1 MTYISRHSG
10 LIRAAYAHRMN
21 KFPTFSKAPLSDKFH
36 PPKSTPAQVA
46 RVSIGDAISNA
57 QACKLVLFCAP
68 AGFGKTS
75 TMMQCR
81 TRFEAGGID
90 TAWLTMDAA
99 DNDPYRFLSCLATAV
114 AGMTEEPPASTQT
127 SPLTMGFALGDTTLN
142 IISRL
147 AAHSAPFALFLD
159 DFEQIREPSVLG
171 LVREIIDQLPR
182 RGQLVIGSRG
192 VPDIGIGRLRA
203 RGQLVEI
210 DTALLRFTL
219 AETREFF
226 THCRGLTISPDHLNQ
241 LQDKTEGWIAAL
253 SLASLSLGAKGNG
266 TQFIQRFSSSQ
277 HAVTD
282 YLAEDVLAQ
291 QPEAI
296 RAFLLRT
303 SILSELNAA
312 LCDAILPGMNAAAKL
327 AQLEAANLFITPLE
341 GREKTYRYHKL
352 FAGFLREQLNHIAPE
367 EIPHLHQAACAWYQ
381 TQDRPLEAIEHALEG
396 GLFEL
401 ALNLLDQHVE
411 TFLGQGHMRF
421 LAHCLATVP
430 ETTLNS
436 YPMLAVTRVWT
447 CCHTSG
453 PWEAMAMLERSG
465 CLHNPDRDVQAH
477 VLALQP
483 VLLAMMDRY
492 DEAYTEGIKNLA
504 QLPTSQPFADSIL
517 TNAMA
522 YVLAVIGK
530 HNESQSLLDRARRN
544 QPPEDGELNLMYTES
559 IEGVNDLIEG
569 RLRQATA
576 RFRIAV
582 NSTTSNSRNY
592 ANANIWAGVL
602 YASSAYETNN
612 IDQAEHLLNIY
623 VPLAKDVVMPDRM
636 ITSSIMQ
643 SRIAFLR
650 GDVDRGFQLL
660 TELEYIGHH
669 RQIPRITTS
678 AKLERSRV
686 FLLQNHP
693 AAAKRELERA
703 NGIVLCESL
712 QTMRLYAHDLDYA
725 ALAEIRWEIVFGDSK
740 LALAQLETQITSA
753 LAQARHRRVLK
764 LRFLESIARQKNG
777 DQRGALRVLGDALRI
792 ACTEGFMRL
801 ILDEGHVLGN
811 LIRQFNVSNANND
824 LELNNPIFAEYMQRL
839 TEAFGPPPLSEL
851 DANKARAKANSIDP
865 LTHKEIR
872 VLLLLAEGYSNNAI
886 AERLFISDSTVRTHL
901 RNINAKLNAQSRTQA
916 VAIARNL
923 GLIH

>member
-10 LIRAAYAHRMN
+10 LISAAYAHRMN

-90 TAWLTMDAA
+90 TAWLTIDAS

-127 SPLTMGFALGDTTLN
+127 NPLTMGFALGDTTLN

-226 THCRGLTISPDHLNQ
+226 THCRGLAISPDHLNQ

-253 SLASLSLGAKGNG
+253 SLASLSLGAKGAG
-266 TQFIQRFSSSQ
+266 AQFIQRFSSSQ

-367 EIPHLHQAACAWYQ
+367 EVPRLHQAAWAWYQ

-401 ALNLLDQHVE
+401 ALSLLDQHVE
-411 TFLGQGHMRF
+411 TFLDQGHKHF
-421 LAHCLATVP
+421 LAHCFAAVP

-447 CCHTSG
+447 YCHTNG
-453 PWEAMAMLERSG
+453 PCEAMAMLERSG
-465 CLHNPDRDVQAH
+465 CLNNADPDVQAH
-477 VLALQP
+477 VLALRP

-504 QLPTSQPFADSIL
+504 RLPTSQPFADGIL

-522 YVLAVIGK
+522 YILAVIGK

-544 QPPEDGELNLMYTES
+544 QPPEDGEVNLMYTEL

-582 NSTTSNSRNY
+582 NSDASNSSNY
-592 ANANIWAGVL
+592 ANILAGVS
-602 YASSAYETNN
+602 YACSAYETNN
-612 IDQAEHLLNIY
+612 VDLADHLLNIY
-623 VPLAKDVVMPDRM
+623 VQLAKDVVMPDHM
-636 ITSSIMQ
+636 ITNSIML

-660 TELEYIGHH
+660 TELEYIGHY
-669 RQIPRITTS
+669 RQTPRITTS

-703 NGIVLCESL
+703 NGMVLSEGL
-712 QTMRLYAHDLDYA
+712 QNMRLYSNDLDYA
-725 ALAEIRWEIVFGDSK
+725 ALTEIRWEIMFGDSK
-740 LALAQLETQITSA
+740 LALAQLETETINA
-753 LAQARHRRVLK
+753 LAQSRHRRVLK

-777 DQRGALRVLGDALRI
+777 DQRGAMRVLGDALRT
-792 ACTEGFMRL
+792 ACAEGFMRL
-801 ILDEGHVLGN
+801 ILDEGHALGN
-811 LIRQFNVSNANND
+811 LIRQFNVSNSHND
-824 LELNNPIFAEYMQRL
+824 LELSNPIFAEYMQRL

-851 DANKARAKANSIDP
+851 DAHKARAKANSIDP